1 MKNLFTVNFAEAT
14 IYATKT
20 TLKKASIPN
29 SAEYKTLMNLMKQ
42 NPRFTIAVKE
52 TKERQGRKTYAG
64 LNKNFIAKYISIQ
77 SNAEELTAKM
87 DLAFQ
92 MGKFP
97 MVRSWFLH
105 EFENFDMDAAKEAIM
120 NAALEEINAATNKQQ
135 NDQKNTLSP
144 AANISA
150 MPNVVNK

>member
-42 NPRFTIAVKE
+42 NPRFTIAVKK
-52 TKERQGRKTYAG
+52 TKERQGRKNYAG

-77 SNAEELTAKM
+77 SNAKELTAKM

-105 EFENFDMDAAKEAIM
+105 EFENFDMDAAKEAI
-120 NAALEEINAATNKQQ
+120 INAAT
-135 NDQKNTLSP
+135 QKRAES
-144 AANISA
+144 AAKESNNAETNSENP
-150 MPNVVNK
+150 MSSVTNNVA

>member
-42 NPRFTIAVKE
+42 NPRFIIAVKK
-52 TKERQGRKTYAG
+52 TKERQGRKNYAG

-77 SNAEELTAKM
+77 SNAKELTAKM

-105 EFENFDMDAAKEAIM
+105 EFENFDMDAAKEAI
-120 NAALEEINAATNKQQ
+120 INAAT
-135 NDQKNTLSP
+135 QKRAESAAKESNNTETNSE
-144 AANISA
+144 NQMSIV
-150 MPNVVNK
+150 PNNVA

>member
-29 SAEYKTLMNLMKQ
+29 SAEYKMLMNLMKQ
-42 NPRFTIAVKE
+42 NPKFTIAVKE
-52 TKERQGRKTYAG
+52 IKERQGRKTYAG
-64 LNKNFIAKYISIQ
+64 LNKNLIAKYISIQ
-77 SNAEELTAKM
+77 SNAKELSAKM
-87 DLAFQ
+87 ELAFQ

-105 EFENFDMDAAKEAIM
+105 EFENFDKDAAKEAIM
-120 NAALEEINAATNKQQ
+120 KAALEEINAAANESNNAETNSE
-135 NDQKNTLSP
+135 NPMSSVTN
-144 AANISA
+144 
-150 MPNVVNK
+150 NVA